1 MSEDKHLFDT
11 FLLVLGGLVGL
22 ALIVL
27 VVAQW
32 LSSSDN
38 DAMSQDEATVAR
50 LEERIR
56 PVGRVSVAG
65 GDAAATAAPSGDATE
80 ESVDADTPT
89 EVAEGSGAEEPATEE
104 PAAQEP
110 SAASAINGQE
120 IYNQACVVCHG
131 AGIAGAPKLGD
142 NANWA
147 PRIAQG
153 VDTMYGHAI
162 KGFQGSAGMMPAKGG
177 RIDLPDDA
185 IKAAVDYMAENSQ

>member
-38 DAMSQDEATVAR
+38 DAMSQDEAAVAR
-50 LEERIR
+50 LQERIR
-56 PVGRVSVAG
+56 PVGQVSVAG
-65 GDAAATAAPSGDATE
+65 GDATPTATPSSDATE
-80 ESVDADTPT
+80 ESANADTPT
-89 EVAEGSGAEEPATEE
+89 EVAERSGAEEPAAEE
-104 PAAQEP
+104 
-110 SAASAINGQE
+110 SSAISAVNGQE

-162 KGFQGSAGMMPAKGG
+162 KGFQGSAGMMPPKGG
-177 RIDLPDDA
+177 RTDLSDDA